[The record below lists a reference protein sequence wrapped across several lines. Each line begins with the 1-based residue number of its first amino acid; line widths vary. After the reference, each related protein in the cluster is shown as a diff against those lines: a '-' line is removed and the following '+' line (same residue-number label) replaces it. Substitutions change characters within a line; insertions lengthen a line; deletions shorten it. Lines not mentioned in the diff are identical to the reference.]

1 MDKMNLSDYVT
12 KDKYEGCDP
21 VIAEALKQ
29 GKHIKVQSNKT
40 GKEYFVTDFIAD
52 VTPYVV
58 VSVEGK
64 HQDWLSEVTPIK
76 QKKKVKYVKPFS
88 EIVKWFESVGYT
100 YSDDRFVSELRT
112 NELVFGLG
120 VFNFDMI
127 PYCGKKFNSDAK
139 WIWRE
144 EWLEERY
151 E

>member
-1 MDKMNLSDYVT
+1 MDNMDKINLSDYVT

-88 EIVKWFESVGYT
+88 EIMKWFERVGYT
-100 YSDDRFVSELRT
+100 IETGYIKIARKD
-112 NELVFGLG
+112 LG
-120 VFNFDMI
+120 CTGAFNFEMI
-127 PYCGKKFNSDAK
+127 KYCGSVKPTRWN
-139 WIWRE
+139 WRE
-144 EWLEERY
+144 EWLEER
-151 E
+151 EE

>member
-1 MDKMNLSDYVT
+1 MDNMDKINLSDYVT

-88 EIVKWFESVGYT
+88 EIMKWFESLGYVACFDVG
-100 YSDDRFVSELRT
+100 
-112 NELVFGLG
+112 LVLKDSSPPKIHT
-120 VFNFDMI
+120 FNFKMI
-127 PYCGKKFNSDAK
+127 QYCGKEPNPRWS
-139 WIWRE
+139 WRE
-144 EWLEERY
+144 EWLEER
-151 E
+151 EE

>member
-40 GKEYFVTDFIAD
+40 GREYFVTDFIAD
-52 VTPYVV
+52 VTPYLV

-88 EIVKWFESVGYT
+88 EIMKWFESVGYT
-100 YSDDRFVSELRT
+100 IETGYIKSARKDLGGT
-112 NELVFGLG
+112 G
-120 VFNFDMI
+120 VFNFEMI
-127 PYCGKKFNSDAK
+127 QYCGQKPNDQ
-139 WIWRE
+139 WNWRE
-144 EWLEERY
+144 EWLEER
-151 E
+151 EE